1 MTAARGIGVAVVSV
15 RPSAAAVAA
24 VGVYALMWL
33 GHQQAWGWLDSPD
46 AASLSTL
53 YDVGV
58 QHPEW
63 VRFWQVLCTVLGPA
77 VFRVLA
83 AVAAVIA
90 LVRRSLRTAAFLF
103 VTVELSGLL
112 IQAAKGLA
120 DRPRPATALVT
131 ESSSS
136 FPSGHALGVLVG
148 VLALLTVVWPMLS
161 RPLAVAAGAAG
172 AVVVLAVGFGRVAL
186 NVHHLSDVLAG
197 WALGYLYFLACA
209 WLLRR

>member
-1 MTAARGIGVAVVSV
+1 MAAVV
-15 RPSAAAVAA
+15 
-24 VGVYALMWL
+24 VYAVMWL
-33 GHQQAWGWLDSPD
+33 GHRQAWGWLDSPD
-46 AASLSTL
+46 AASLTAL

-58 QHPEW
+58 HHPGW
-63 VRFWQVLCTVLGPA
+63 VRFWQVLCTFFGPA
-77 VFRVLA
+77 AFRLLA

-90 LVRRSLRTAAFLF
+90 LVRRSLRTAVFLL

-120 DRPRPATALVT
+120 DRPRPVTALVT

-161 RPLAVAAGAAG
+161 RPLAVTVGAAG
-172 AVVVLAVGFGRVAL
+172 ALVVVAVGFGRVAL